1 MSIDNIIEVTEE
13 TFEDEVIERST
24 EIAVIVDFWAS
35 WNGAC
40 RVLSP
45 ILENFAKDPDFNFVL
60 AKVNVD
66 ENPGLSMAYQ
76 VPSIPAVIAFLD
88 GEPVDEFVGIQTE
101 SQIRKFIEDLIP
113 SEVDLAVG
121 DANTLLA
128 IRHYGE
134 AEKSYREVL
143 SLFPGHQEAMVNLAH
158 TLISQGKGC
167 EAIGYL
173 QDCSDGLFYTK
184 AQSLLPL
191 AEFLCKVDTTWDDAD
206 DVPLLEA
213 QYRQAAQLLKRGK
226 YAPGM
231 DGLIDVLRQD
241 KRFDKGRAKAIML
254 SLFELLGDEDDLTQQ
269 YRRELATV
277 LF

>member
-128 IRHYGE
+128 IRHYAE

-241 KRFDKGRAKAIML
+241 KRYDKGRAKAIML
-254 SLFELLGDEDDLTQQ
+254 SLFELLGEEDDLTQQ

>member
-13 TFEDEVIERST
+13 TFEDKVIERST

-88 GEPVDEFVGIQTE
+88 GAPVDEFVGIQTE

-128 IRHYGE
+128 IRHYAE

-143 SLFPGHQEAMVNLAH
+143 RQFPGHQEAMVNLGH

-173 QDCSDGLFYTK
+173 QDCTDGLAYTK
-184 AQSLLPL
+184 AQTLLPL
-191 AEFLCKVDTTWDDAD
+191 AEYLCKVGTTWDDLD
-206 DVPLLEA
+206 DVSPLEA
-213 QYRQAAQLLKRGK
+213 QYRQAAHLLKRSN
-226 YAPGM
+226 YPAGM

-241 KRFDKGRAKAIML
+241 KNYDKGRAKAIML
-254 SLFELLGDEDDLTQQ
+254 SLFELLGKEDDLTQQ
-269 YRRELATV
+269 YRKELATV

>member
-40 RVLSP
+40 RVISP
-45 ILENFAKDPDFNFVL
+45 ILENFAKDPNFNFVL

-128 IRHYGE
+128 IRHYAE

-143 SLFPGHQEAMVNLAH
+143 SLYPGHQEAMVNLGH

-173 QDCSDGLFYTK
+173 QDCSDGLAYSK
-184 AQSLLPL
+184 AQTLLPL
-191 AEFLCKVDTTWDDAD
+191 AEFLCKVGTTWGALD

-213 QYRQAAQLLKRGK
+213 QYRQAAHLLKRSN
-226 YAPGM
+226 YPAGM
-231 DGLIDVLRQD
+231 DGLIDLLRQD
-241 KRFDKGRAKAIML
+241 KHYDKGRAKAIML
-254 SLFELLGDEDDLTQQ
+254 SLFELLGEEDDLTQQ
-269 YRRELATV
+269 YRRELASV

>member
-128 IRHYGE
+128 IRHYAE

>member
-128 IRHYGE
+128 IRHYAE

-158 TLISQGKGC
+158 TLISQGKRC

-173 QDCSDGLFYTK
+173 KD
-184 AQSLLPL
+184 
-191 AEFLCKVDTTWDDAD
+191 
-206 DVPLLEA
+206 
-213 QYRQAAQLLKRGK
+213 
-226 YAPGM
+226 
-231 DGLIDVLRQD
+231 
-241 KRFDKGRAKAIML
+241 
-254 SLFELLGDEDDLTQQ
+254 
-269 YRRELATV
+269 
-277 LF
+277 